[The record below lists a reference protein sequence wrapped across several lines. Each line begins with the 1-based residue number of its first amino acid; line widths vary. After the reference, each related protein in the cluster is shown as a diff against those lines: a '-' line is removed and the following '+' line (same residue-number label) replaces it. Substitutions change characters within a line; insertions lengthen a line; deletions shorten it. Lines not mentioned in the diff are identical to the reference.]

1 MTQKAPLPPDPKR
14 IEGFHATGDRGLGP
28 QLRLH
33 EGKRRPWASPP
44 PGRLDWPRF
53 PPDPKYTTRSHH
65 HRGLQPQTTGTTT
78 EAAGER
84 GTFRSDAT
92 ENRAMAGLHQRP
104 ATRAAEYAGQR
115 RRQTSPAD
123 GRRRLADRAAA
134 QGSAGHR
141 CDPPARRPTG
151 STRAPRSPPPPSP
164 ASARALPAAVSGGG
178 KGRKGDEGRQ
188 AAIDGIAPESPQGLW
203 YVLPPFLNISP
214 F

>member
-1 MTQKAPLPPDPKR
+1 M
-14 IEGFHATGDRGLGP
+14 GP

-33 EGKRRPWASPP
+33 EGKRCPWASPP

-84 GTFRSDAT
+84 GTSRSDAT

-115 RRQTSPAD
+115 RLQTSPAA

-134 QGSAGHR
+134 QGSVGHR
-141 CDPPARRPTG
+141 RDTPARRPTR
-151 STRAPRSPPPPSP
+151 SIRAPRSPPPPSP
-164 ASARALPAAVSGGG
+164 ASARALPAAARD
-178 KGRKGDEGRQ
+178 GRKMREGRRR
-188 AAIDGIAPESPQGLW
+188 
-203 YVLPPFLNISP
+203 
-214 F
+214 